1 MIKFRDYLI
10 IQYKRI
16 FKLLPGIVAMILV
29 IAALLGA
36 AGIALMYSD
45 AYKEEQQ
52 RYKLGVVGDTDDEMI
67 SLGVYMIGTLDE
79 SRYMIELV
87 QFDDEEAARDAM
99 RSAEVS
105 AYIVITDEFSDAL
118 NAMTNDKKLKY
129 YATSGQKGISNVM
142 MDEIASIATNIIV
155 YSETGICTVRQL
167 MKEQGYDKAYRH
179 EKIDE
184 LFMVYIASLM
194 VRTNVAEITELGLS
208 DGLSTPAYYFSGI
221 LAFFMML
228 LSFCAISFFLG
239 QKNAQYKFMSAKGI
253 TAPHQIAGEYIPFLS
268 INVLCT
274 AITLGVIFT
283 VMGMGIFSME
293 EFAKGYVSDYIG
305 FGIKLIPVCIMFSA
319 LGFMIFEIL
328 IGVIN
333 KILVAFMLYIGMG
346 YVSGY
351 FYPKTFFP
359 GLVQRI
365 GEIIPSGVAFRYIG
379 QILTGGHWGLSC
391 LWMFGYTVVFLVVAT
406 ALRQQKIR

>member
-36 AGIALMYSD
+36 AGLALMYSD

-87 QFDDEEAARDAM
+87 EYDDEESARDAM
-99 RSAEVS
+99 REASIS
-105 AYIVITDEFSDAL
+105 AYIVITEEFSDAL

-167 MKEQGYDKAYRH
+167 MKEQGFEKAYRS

-184 LFMVYIASLM
+184 MFMLYIAALM

-221 LAFFMML
+221 LSFFMML

-239 QKNAQYKFMSAKGI
+239 QKNAQYKFMSSKGI
-253 TAPHQIAGEYIPFLS
+253 TAPFQISGEYIPFLT

-274 AITLGVIFT
+274 AVTLGVMFT
-283 VMGMGIFSME
+283 VMNYGIFTME
-293 EFAKGYVSDYIG
+293 EFEKSGVSDYIG

-359 GLVQRI
+359 GVVQRI

-379 QILTGGHWGLSC
+379 QVLTDGRVGVLT
-391 LWMFGYTVVFLVVAT
+391 LAMLGYSLAFLIVAT
-406 ALRQQKIR
+406 ILRQQKIR